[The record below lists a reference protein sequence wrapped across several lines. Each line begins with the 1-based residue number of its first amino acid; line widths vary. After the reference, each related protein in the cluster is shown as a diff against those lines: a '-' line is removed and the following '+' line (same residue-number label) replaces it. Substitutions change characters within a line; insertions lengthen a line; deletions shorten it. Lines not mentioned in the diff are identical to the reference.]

1 MNLGELAMELSQGGS
16 IPLISAFLIG
26 ILVSVSPCPLAT
38 NVTAIAYIGRR
49 AGERKYAIT
58 AASLYTL
65 GRMFTY
71 SVIGILIIVV
81 GLGVAGIS
89 SFLQDIGEQWL
100 GPLLIAVGI
109 LLLVIDKLPFV
120 RGSGRLHDLGSKV
133 ADWGVIGG
141 FFLGALFAMAFCPFS
156 AVLFFGVLIPMA
168 LKSTAGVLLPPAFAI
183 GTGLPVLLLGILL
196 SFGVGRVTSW
206 INALNRAQPVIRIAV
221 SIIFMG
227 VGIYYIVLWIQGAG
241 VT

>member
-1 MNLGELAMELSQGGS
+1 MNLGELALELAQGSS

-49 AGERKYAIT
+49 AGEKKYAVT
-58 AASLYTL
+58 AATLYTL
-65 GRMFTY
+65 GRMFSY

-89 SFLQDIGEQWL
+89 SLLQSVGEQWL

-109 LLLVIDKLPFV
+109 LLLIIDKLPFV
-120 RGSGRLHDLGSKV
+120 RGDGKLHDLGGKV

-183 GTGLPVLLLGILL
+183 GTGLPVLLLGIFL
-196 SFGVGRVTSW
+196 SFGVSRVTSW

-221 SIIFMG
+221 SIIFIG
-227 VGIYYIVLWIQGAG
+227 VGVYYIVLWVQSAG
-241 VT
+241 VI